1 MAERKIYAVR
11 PVYSRNRDRYDNFN
25 SLNAME
31 EISIP
36 ITDENDEVGK
46 YKLFERIYFV
56 YC

>member
-25 SLNAME
+25 SLKAME

-36 ITDENDEVGK
+36 ITEENDEVGK
-46 YKLFERIYFV
+46 YKLFECIYFV
-56 YC
+56 YY